1 MNQVMSDIWPTLLAA
16 VISAVGMYIGFINR
30 LRSDVSVLKEKVSTF
45 DKQCSDVSK
54 KFEDV
59 NNHYA
64 VIEEKIR
71 HIEQRQDS
79 HSKKNDDVINL
90 ITDFK
95 LEMAKKI
102 GDVSVQMGKIQ
113 SDVQNITSTI
123 AVFDEGIR
131 SKSKNGKK

>member
-1 MNQVMSDIWPTLLAA
+1 MA
-16 VISAVGMYIGFINR
+16 
-30 LRSDVSVLKEKVSTF
+30 
-45 DKQCSDVSK
+45 K

-59 NNHYA
+59 NHHYA
-64 VIEEKIR
+64 VIGEKIR

-79 HSKKNDDVINL
+79 HSKKNDDVITL

-131 SKSKNGKK
+131 SKSNNRKK